1 MGDLNFYIP
10 AKTYG
15 IVECAHQV
23 LLHAW
28 LDKYLGIFEW
38 DRAECQNM
46 SQDSLVL

>member
-23 LLHAW
+23 LLHVW
-28 LDKYLGIFEW
+28 LDKYMGIVEW
-38 DRAECQNM
+38 DRESYQNM
-46 SQDSLVL
+46 HKDAFSL